1 MRIETIGEPGQGALF
16 DDGPA
21 WAERW
26 KGMPSY
32 EHDDLEPW
40 RSVKVHFRNR
50 DDMKA
55 FGEIVG
61 QNLLDATRS
70 IWYPEAEIG
79 RHTDRRYS
87 SSEPINPGYPVYV
100 ISKGRWE
107 SRLTSRALERIG
119 VPYRVV
125 VEPLTVALRSHPHS
139 PDFIDPLD
147 GQYDLHGHAAIEV
160 REPARAGAGWRR

>member
-1 MRIETIGEPGQGALF
+1 MGLVSYLRQAVHRQPYEAVVRHLPLLHVRRRGERLMRIETIGEPGQGALF

-55 FGEIVG
+55 FG
-61 QNLLDATRS
+61 
-70 IWYPEAEIG
+70 
-79 RHTDRRYS
+79 
-87 SSEPINPGYPVYV
+87 
-100 ISKGRWE
+100 
-107 SRLTSRALERIG
+107 
-119 VPYRVV
+119 
-125 VEPLTVALRSHPHS
+125 
-139 PDFIDPLD
+139 
-147 GQYDLHGHAAIEV
+147 
-160 REPARAGAGWRR
+160 